1 MDANKITVE
10 EAAGLLKVTTGR
22 MRQLLGAGDL
32 TGEKFTRSAW
42 AVDREPVESRAKR
55 RAEERARAKRRRRR
69 QPA

>member
-22 MRQLLGAGDL
+22 VRQLLGSGDL

-42 AVDREPVESRAKR
+42 AVDREPVEARAKR
-55 RAEERARAKRRRRR
+55 QAEERARAKRRRRR
-69 QPA
+69 HPA